1 MRWTSWTKK
10 TRYVLVCALLI
21 CLAPL
26 MAPAWQITEQE
37 PQSTAPQPQPQPET
51 PVQPAPQETETP
63 KPSPPEFLV
72 IIDPSHGGDDH
83 GAILG
88 GQLMEKD
95 ITLNF
100 ARLLRWELGNR
111 GIAARLL
118 RESDVSMGPE
128 RRAELANSLHA
139 ALYIALHAG
148 EQGEGV
154 RVYAPLLP
162 SSPPSGRFLPWEAA
176 QSDSLPRSRAM
187 ASAVAA
193 ELTKAQVEV
202 ASMNAPLRPLNN
214 IVAPAIAIELAAT
227 DEPRTIATP
236 KFQTSVALAI
246 TTAIVK
252 SRGQGGQP

>member
-37 PQSTAPQPQPQPET
+37 PQSTAPQPQPEA
-51 PVQPAPQETETP
+51 PVQSPPQETETP

-111 GIAARLL
+111 GISARLL
-118 RESDVSMGPE
+118 RESDVSVGLE
-128 RRAELANSLHA
+128 RRAELANSLHE
-139 ALYIALHAG
+139 ALYIAVHAG
-148 EQGEGV
+148 DSGEGV

-162 SSPPSGRFLPWEAA
+162 SAPPSGRFLPWEFA
-176 QSDSLPRSRAM
+176 QSDSLPRSRGLS
-187 ASAVAA
+187 SAVAA
-193 ELTKAQVEV
+193 ELKKAQVEV
-202 ASMNAPLRPLNN
+202 ASMHSPLRPLNN
-214 IVAPAIAIELAAT
+214 IVAPAIAIELAASA
-227 DEPRTIATP
+227 DEPRGIAGS

>member
-1 MRWTSWTKK
+1 MRWTSWTQK

-37 PQSTAPQPQPQPET
+37 PQSTVPPPQPEA
-51 PVQPAPQETETP
+51 PVQTTPQETP

-118 RESDVSMGPE
+118 RDSDVSMGLE
-128 RRAELANSLHA
+128 RRAELANSLHV

-148 EQGEGV
+148 EQGEGL

-162 SSPPSGRFLPWEAA
+162 SAPPAGRFLPWESA
-176 QSDSLPRSRAM
+176 QSDSLPRSRVL

-193 ELTKAQVEV
+193 ELQKTQLEV
-202 ASMNAPLRPLNN
+202 ISMSSPLRPLNN
-214 IVAPAIAIELAAT
+214 IVAPAIAIELAASA
-227 DEPRTIATP
+227 DEPRGIVTP